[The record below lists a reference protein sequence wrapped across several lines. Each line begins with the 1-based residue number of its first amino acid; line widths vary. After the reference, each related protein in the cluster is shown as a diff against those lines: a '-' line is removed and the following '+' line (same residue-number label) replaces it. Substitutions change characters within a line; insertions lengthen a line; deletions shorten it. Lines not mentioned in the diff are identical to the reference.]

1 MPQIAT
7 AQQPAIRLLQITD
20 THLFADR
27 SQHLLGIN
35 TYASLAALTQQ
46 IAQRLTQPVDALL
59 LTGDLVQD
67 HSPEGYEYVEQLTQF
82 LAKRQFWL
90 LGNHD
95 ERVVITQH
103 PQGALYLQAEYVL
116 GNWALLLLDS
126 QVAGCAY
133 GRLDTAQLMALE
145 HKLAN
150 LSAEHV
156 LLAVHHHC
164 LPVGSAWI
172 DQIGLRNAD
181 QLLALCAKYPQVKV
195 IISGHVHQAS
205 HQQVA
210 GLDVLTTPSSCVQ
223 FLPKAEDF
231 AVDTLQPGYRW
242 LTLYADGRVETHV
255 ERLQKP
261 CFVPDPEAAGY

>member
-1 MPQIAT
+1 MSQITT
-7 AQQPAIRLLQITD
+7 AQPAIRLLQITD

-27 SQHLLGIN
+27 SQQLLGIN
-35 TYASLAALTQQ
+35 TYDSLVALSQQ
-46 IAQRLTQPVDALL
+46 IAQTLKQPADALL

-67 HSPEGYEYVEQLTQF
+67 HSPEAYGYVEHLTQT

-95 ERVVITQH
+95 ERVVMTQH
-103 PQGALYLQAEYVL
+103 PQGELYLQTEYVL
-116 GNWALLLLDS
+116 GNWAILLLNS

-133 GRLDTAQLMALE
+133 GWLDDAQLEALE
-145 HKLAN
+145 HKLAT
-150 LSAEHV
+150 LTAEHV

-164 LPVGSAWI
+164 LPLGSAWI

-181 QLLALCAKYPQVKV
+181 QLLALCANYPQVKV

-205 HQQVA
+205 AQQVA
-210 GLDVLTTPSSCVQ
+210 GIEVLTTPSSCVQ

-231 AVDTLQPGYRW
+231 AVDTLQPGYRC
-242 LTLYADGRVETHV
+242 LTLYADGRVETQV
-255 ERLQKP
+255 ERLQTP
-261 CFVPDPEAAGY
+261 RFMPDPEAAGY